1 MEICANKLFLIQ
13 GEPQSKSNITALSIY
28 LLVSLFFVLGS
39 MIQFAIVLFIE
50 QMSEV
55 DNDNHPLRQIAPSF
69 KTQGNESKIVPF
81 EKAVIASKKKN
92 VPSKSFKLTRK
103 IDYVSFVFFNLTY
116 LLFNLSYF
124 IYYN

>member
-1 MEICANKLFLIQ
+1 
-13 GEPQSKSNITALSIY
+13 
-28 LLVSLFFVLGS
+28 

-55 DNDNHPLRQIAPSF
+55 DNDNHHSRQIAPSF

-103 IDYVSFVFFNLTY
+103 IDYVSFVFFNLAY

-124 IYYN
+124 IYYNWDILLVSDILVKYYIIYLILL